1 MDDRAG
7 IMTAPTAD
15 DDIDE
20 GIADALGNGIDPNE
34 WPTTTV
40 STPGV
45 IAAITPVSIVSWIT
59 EFLRY

>member
-1 MDDRAG
+1 MA
-7 IMTAPTAD
+7 APTAD